1 MTKKPLKLRFQI
13 LLQINNNEISSSTNC
28 LIILVQGVDGV
39 PKWQNQRFG
48 DEKNVFC
55 SQKQSFKTFSNCFVF
70 KLVIFLKFCYFW
82 INKQTLFLEGFGHSG
97 AFALASRSMLY
108 IIKILKNFTGFEEL
122 VRAYFT
128 KELCMNKKSIDRRK
142 RSRKRSKSVTIIF
155 DCKWQNFGSC
165 I

>member
-1 MTKKPLKLRFQI
+1 MKFRVPQTVLSYSYRVLMVFLNDKTKG
-13 LLQINNNEISSSTNC
+13 
-28 LIILVQGVDGV
+28 LVMKKTSFAV
-39 PKWQNQRFG
+39 KIF
-48 DEKNVFC
+48 F
-55 SQKQSFKTFSNCFVF
+55 FKTFINCFVF
-70 KLVIFLKFCYFW
+70 KLVIFLKICYFW

-142 RSRKRSKSVTIIF
+142 RSV
-155 DCKWQNFGSC
+155 
-165 I
+165 